1 MTESIDH
8 QPNQKFD
15 GGEGAEVF
23 LVGALA
29 FAAGVLVGIATG
41 ILVAP
46 HSGAYTRR
54 RLQNL
59 AEDVKERASGL
70 AADAKEA
77 AESVVAQGK
86 RMVNS

>member
-1 MTESIDH
+1 MTESIDRQH
-8 QPNQKFD
+8 NQKSD
-15 GGEGAEVF
+15 GSDGAPVF
-23 LVGALA
+23 LVCALA
-29 FAAGVLVGIATG
+29 FATGVLVGIAAG

-86 RMVNS
+86 RMVS

>member
-1 MTESIDH
+1 MTEPVDRQH
-8 QPNQKFD
+8 NQKS
-15 GGEGAEVF
+15 GGCEGAGVF

-29 FAAGVLVGIATG
+29 FATGVLVGIAAG

-54 RLQNL
+54 QLQNL
-59 AEDVKERASGL
+59 AEDVTERASGV

-77 AESVVAQGK
+77 ADAVAAQGK
-86 RMVNS
+86 RIVN

>member
-1 MTESIDH
+1 MTESIDRQH
-8 QPNQKFD
+8 KQQSD
-15 GGEGAEVF
+15 AGEGAGTF

-29 FAAGVLVGIATG
+29 FATGVLVGIAVG

-77 AESVVAQGK
+77 AEAVVAQGK
-86 RMVNS
+86 RMVN